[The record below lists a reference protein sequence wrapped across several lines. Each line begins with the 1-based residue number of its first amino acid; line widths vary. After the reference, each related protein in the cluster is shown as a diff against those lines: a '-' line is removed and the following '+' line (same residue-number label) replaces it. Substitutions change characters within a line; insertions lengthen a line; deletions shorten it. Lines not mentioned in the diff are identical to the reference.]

1 MAKEKEKEEEEKK
14 DSGEL
19 KLTDLP
25 GIGATTAAKLEE
37 SGYGDLM
44 SLAVMTPADLSAIA
58 DMTEATARKAISAA
72 RKMLHLEFEDAT
84 EYLKKRESVVK
95 ITTNSNN
102 LNALLGGGVETR
114 AITEAYGA
122 FGSGKSQL
130 AHQLAVNVQLPAEK
144 GGANGKAIWLDTE
157 STFRPERIRQMCTA
171 LGLDFQK
178 TLKNIFVARVFN
190 SDHQILL
197 VDKVIDLIKK
207 GEPIKLIIIDSI
219 TAHFRAEFT
228 GRGQLADRQQKINK
242 HLHNLMRLAESQ
254 NLAVY
259 ITNQVMADPAMM
271 FGDPTKAVGG
281 NILAHASTY
290 RIYLRRGKK
299 NSRIAKMIDSPNLPE
314 GECVFFISENGLQ
327 DEEP

>member
-1 MAKEKEKEEEEKK
+1 MLINPKQHIKFMAKEKTEKEEEVEEKK
-14 DSGEL
+14 DSSEL

-84 EYLKKRESVVK
+84 EFLKRRESVVK
-95 ITTNSNN
+95 ITTNSKN

-130 AHQLAVNVQLPAEK
+130 AHQLAVNVQLPLEK
-144 GGANGKAIWLDTE
+144 GGANGKAVWLDTE
-157 STFRPERIRQMCTA
+157 STFRPERIRQMCEA
-171 LGLDFQK
+171 QGLDFQK

-197 VDKVIDLIKK
+197 VDKIIDLVRK
-207 GEPIKLIIIDSI
+207 GEPIKLVIIDSI
-219 TAHFRAEFT
+219 TAHFRAEF
-228 GRGQLADRQQKINK
+228 
-242 HLHNLMRLAESQ
+242 
-254 NLAVY
+254 
-259 ITNQVMADPAMM
+259 
-271 FGDPTKAVGG
+271 
-281 NILAHASTY
+281 
-290 RIYLRRGKK
+290 
-299 NSRIAKMIDSPNLPE
+299 
-314 GECVFFISENGLQ
+314 
-327 DEEP
+327 